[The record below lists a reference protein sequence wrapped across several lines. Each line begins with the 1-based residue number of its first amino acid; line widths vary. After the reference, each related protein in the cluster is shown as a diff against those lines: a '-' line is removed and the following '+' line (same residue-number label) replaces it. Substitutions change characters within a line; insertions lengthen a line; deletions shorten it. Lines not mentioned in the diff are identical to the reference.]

1 MNSAAAPRSTDD
13 QEVTMISYTTAD
25 VAQRHPD
32 NTGLEVCHVMNIVAG
47 ERDPITA
54 EQYARVAE
62 RLDRIVADE
71 AAAAHD
77 AAIEDA
83 IEDPRQYSAEYVAT
97 GRVAAPAS
105 VLRWVVLGRRLS
117 TRRTVRVVVEAAD
130 HAGAC
135 TVARGRWGAGVLVDS
150 ATAQP

>member
-1 MNSAAAPRSTDD
+1 MAPTTAPAPRTTTLHEEDTMIDYTDD
-13 QEVTMISYTTAD
+13 LAV
-25 VAQRHPD
+25 
-32 NTGLEVCHVMNIVAG
+32 
-47 ERDPITA
+47 
-54 EQYARVAE
+54 
-62 RLDRIVADE
+62 
-71 AAAAHD
+71 AAHD

-135 TVARGRWGAGVLVDS
+135 AVARGRWGAGVLVDS